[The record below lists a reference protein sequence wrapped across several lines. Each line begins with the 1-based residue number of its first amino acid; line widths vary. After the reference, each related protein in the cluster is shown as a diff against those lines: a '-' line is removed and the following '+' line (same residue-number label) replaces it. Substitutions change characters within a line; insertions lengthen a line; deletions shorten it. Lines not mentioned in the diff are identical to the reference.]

1 MKDSYQNKQI
11 SHIKCRILLVGF
23 SHRFTMKSESV
34 IMISGIVMI
43 FGGFILFNYFENMS
57 NLDPLS
63 RYTQHGG
70 MFVGL
75 IGIGVT
81 IAGILL
87 RLMRREESQIQE
99 NFDKE
104 LTEE

>member
-1 MKDSYQNKQI
+1 MNNGSKNKQFFY
-11 SHIKCRILLVGF
+11 IKCRILLVGF
-23 SHRFTMKSESV
+23 SHRFNMKSELV
-34 IMISGIVMI
+34 IIISGIIMV
-43 FGGFILFNYFENMS
+43 FSGFTLFNYFENMS

-75 IGIGVT
+75 LGIGVT

-87 RLMRREESQIQE
+87 RLMKREESPIQE

>member
-1 MKDSYQNKQI
+1 MKDSCQNKQI
-11 SHIKCRILLVGF
+11 FYIKCRILLVGF
-23 SHRFTMKSESV
+23 PHRFTMKSESV
-34 IMISGIVMI
+34 IMISGIIMV
-43 FGGFILFNYFENMS
+43 FSGFTLFNYFENMS

-75 IGIGVT
+75 LGIGVT

-87 RLMRREESQIQE
+87 RLMRREESSIQE

-104 LTEE
+104 ITGE